1 MIGELFTLL
10 KEANAELNLPQE
22 VIKLEQMQDIYNKK
36 EYFVA
41 FIGQFSAGKSYLIN
55 NLLERKLLPQ
65 GITETTPL
73 LTYIRYNDE
82 LNDLNECAILHFQD
96 GISEKISLEEVAN
109 IIQKSDDIKWN
120 IENIDYLE
128 IYLQEEILKN
138 GMILLD
144 TPGVNTIIERHEQL
158 LDNSLLLSSKIIY
171 VDGHSPS
178 QVDVDKISMF
188 KQQGFNVSFVRTH
201 CDEIKS
207 SEESVE
213 QVIDTDL
220 KILEKC
226 GLVKSDCYFISNM
239 SSSEWFT
246 DIAKIREMLV
256 NIGEDVATLLEQ
268 DMKSQ
273 LVSMANNCI
282 IELEKVKQVLK
293 EKNNNDTLVL
303 ENKKCKIENKI

>member
-188 KQQGFNVSFVRTH
+188 KQQGMF
-201 CDEIKS
+201 
-207 SEESVE
+207 
-213 QVIDTDL
+213 
-220 KILEKC
+220 
-226 GLVKSDCYFISNM
+226 
-239 SSSEWFT
+239 
-246 DIAKIREMLV
+246 
-256 NIGEDVATLLEQ
+256 LLCVLIV
-268 DMKSQ
+268 MK
-273 LVSMANNCI
+273 
-282 IELEKVKQVLK
+282 
-293 EKNNNDTLVL
+293 
-303 ENKKCKIENKI
+303 